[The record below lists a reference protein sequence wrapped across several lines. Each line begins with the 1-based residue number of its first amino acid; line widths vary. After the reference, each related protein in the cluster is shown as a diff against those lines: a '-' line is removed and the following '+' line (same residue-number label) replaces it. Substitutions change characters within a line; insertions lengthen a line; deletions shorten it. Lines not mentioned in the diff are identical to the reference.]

1 MILRSHDINRHKEL
15 VYFLPAVLKNPIWNK
30 YKVCLIPVL
39 LAEELELYN
48 LINIILQLIVI
59 LFNSVSSFSVFE
71 MVKDIMQ
78 SVH

>member
-1 MILRSHDINRHKEL
+1 MIPRSHDINHHKEL

-48 LINIILQLIVI
+48 LIILQLIVI
-59 LFNSVSSFSVFE
+59 LFNSVSPFSLFE

>member
-30 YKVCLIPVL
+30 YKVCLTPVL

-48 LINIILQLIVI
+48 LIILQLIVI
-59 LFNSVSSFSVFE
+59 LFNSVPLFSLFE